1 MPNDVVPP
9 PVQLLAVGVVAALP
23 MAILGVL
30 PTAILGDIVVH
41 ASRAAALYAAKRPR
55 EATDLAAVAT
65 RAAVSSASGKPHTSG
80 ITVSRSSSFA
90 PDVADNIEGIEGMFF
105 AARTFIQKLGTTI
118 GVAVMASLTSY
129 GELGI
134 RMSAVFGIV
143 LAVVTLAFFVRYDEA
158 TVLSEGELMSMRS
171 SDGANH
177 DGRWKDGRD
186 KRNAGRHEPWW
197 FGVKRERSGA
207 RPGGLRTSSGRS
219 DAPCPLPLSSPHG
232 PLDGGRSPCH

>member
-129 GELGI
+129 GEFASI
-134 RMSAVFGIV
+134 NP
-143 LAVVTLAFFVRYDEA
+143 T
-158 TVLSEGELMSMRS
+158 
-171 SDGANH
+171 
-177 DGRWKDGRD
+177 
-186 KRNAGRHEPWW
+186 
-197 FGVKRERSGA
+197 
-207 RPGGLRTSSGRS
+207 
-219 DAPCPLPLSSPHG
+219 APCALLRYHSSAPMDRTIDRIRLEGCHHTSPSSPA
-232 PLDGGRSPCH
+232 S